1 MLEPGM
7 GLIGL
12 RLFIGGSLA
21 WILNRHSADNHQHL
35 GQTPLLIGGE
45 QHAPQPGVD
54 RQACEPLSER
64 SEFAPRRHRA
74 QFF

>member
-1 MLEPGM
+1 MLKPSM

-21 WILNRHSADNHQHL
+21 WILNRHSTDNHQHF

-45 QHAPQPGVD
+45 QHASQTRVD
-54 RQACEPLSER
+54 RQACEPLS
-64 SEFAPRRHRA
+64 
-74 QFF
+74 